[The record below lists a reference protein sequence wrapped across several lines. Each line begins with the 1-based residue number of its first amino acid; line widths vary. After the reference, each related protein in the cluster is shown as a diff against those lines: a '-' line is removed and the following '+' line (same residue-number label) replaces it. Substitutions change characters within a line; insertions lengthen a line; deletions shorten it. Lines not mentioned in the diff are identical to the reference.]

1 MFEPIKAKIRGWS
14 FSQHLLFWGAIAS
27 SLWSVYFAV
36 VTISIPY
43 QIEFREGAA
52 QVMTEFLLHRSNPF
66 RLENQPLAMNNYG
79 LGYNLVVVPF
89 AALFGNTLT
98 VHRWVSFV
106 FIILSA
112 LAGFFVVHK
121 IRGELPSAFAC
132 AAFILIGLTARGGI
146 GAFPSAMGTF
156 LFMAAV
162 LLPFLRA
169 FDSLSLIVSILV
181 SIAAFYSKAY
191 FVLGFG
197 VVASYLFLFLSRKKG
212 LLYGVL
218 FLTVFAISLFVA

>member
-1 MFEPIKAKIRGWS
+1 MRIRRQKVEVMILEKMSGPVKSKTKGWN
-14 FSQHLLFWGAIAS
+14 FSKHLLFWGAFAS

-89 AALFGNTLT
+89 AALFGNRL
-98 VHRWVSFV
+98 SFV
-106 FIILSA
+106 FIVLAS
-112 LAGFFVVHK
+112 LAGFSVIHK
-121 IRGELPSAFAC
+121 IRREIPSAFAC
-132 AAFILIGLTARGGI
+132 AAFILIGLIARGGI

-156 LFMAAV
+156 LFILAI
-162 LLPFLRA
+162 LLPFLRD
-169 FDSLSLIVSILV
+169 FDPVSLSVSILF
-181 SIAAFYSKAY
+181 SIAAFYYKSY
-191 FVLGFG
+191 FFFGFWI
-197 VVASYLFLFLSRKKG
+197 FD
-212 LLYGVL
+212 
-218 FLTVFAISLFVA
+218 